1 MCGSVDASSSA
12 QALDKDASTP
22 LHLAAE
28 KGYHKL
34 VLAFVREYG
43 GKLDDRAKQ
52 AMLTV
57 AERPLPAHP
66 EAERAGDAAR
76 RSASQSMASPPAAAV
91 AATSAS
97 VRDEMRA
104 LNVLWVDDKPQ
115 EQHVE
120 VMSLWARQAPG
131 VFMKVRR
138 CDEL

>member
-76 RSASQSMASPPAAAV
+76 RSAS
-91 AATSAS
+91 
-97 VRDEMRA
+97 
-104 LNVLWVDDKPQ
+104 LWVDDKPQ